1 MGKWSPCSLQ
11 EINRDKIRG
20 SFSPFM
26 NSAGYLVEQQ
36 IKRDDIDVHVQKK
49 KKEKKGR
56 LLLISFSTSI
66 VYKKHNFPQHSPHVS
81 YISLSR
87 RRRLGNGN
95 DCERLGL
102 FSL

>member
-36 IKRDDIDVHVQKK
+36 IKRDDIDVHVQRK
-49 KKEKKGR
+49 KKEKKKSIIAHIFFDINSVQETELPPTFSAR
-56 LLLISFSTSI
+56 LLHFFEPSSSSWQW
-66 VYKKHNFPQHSPHVS
+66 K
-81 YISLSR
+81 
-87 RRRLGNGN
+87 
-95 DCERLGL
+95 
-102 FSL
+102 